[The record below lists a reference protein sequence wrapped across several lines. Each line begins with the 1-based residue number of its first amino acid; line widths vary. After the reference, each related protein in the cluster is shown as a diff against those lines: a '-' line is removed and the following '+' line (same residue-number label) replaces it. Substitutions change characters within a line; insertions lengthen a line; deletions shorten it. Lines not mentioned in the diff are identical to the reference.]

1 MRVPL
6 VALSMIL
13 LAGPVSAAELEA
25 SQKQAENAVPAKEK
39 KYCIRYEDTT
49 GTRVPIRE
57 CRTKADWAR
66 DGVEVGKPLKN

>member
-13 LAGPVSAAELEA
+13 LAGPVSAAELAA
-25 SQKQAENAVPAKEK
+25 SQKQAENSAAAKEK
-39 KYCIRYEDTT
+39 KYCVRYEDTT